1 MTKAEIINRP
11 VEQVGN
17 DIKKSAWLAVIES
30 LTIIIMGVLFI
41 GWPDYM
47 VRIISYIFGIFF
59 IIKGAFQIINYFV
72 EKGQNDFFNN
82 ELLVGVI
89 SVLLGVAA
97 IAVGAEIANVFRVVL
112 GIWLVY
118 ESLVRINT
126 AIKLSAAGIPVWKYI
141 LLIGLGIL
149 LLGVFVVFND
159 VTVVIGWMMI
169 IVGIIGIF
177 GDVLFMQQIDNL
189 ISKITK

>member
-41 GWPDYM
+41 AWPDYM
-47 VRIISYIFGIFF
+47 VRIISYVFGIFF

-89 SVLLGVAA
+89 SVLLGLAA
-97 IAVGAEIANVFRVVL
+97 IAVGAEISNVFRVVL

-126 AIKLSAAGIPVWKYI
+126 AIKLSAAGISVWKYI

-169 IVGIIGIF
+169 IAGIIGIF

>member
-41 GWPDYM
+41 AWPDYM

-169 IVGIIGIF
+169 IAGIIGIF

>member
-41 GWPDYM
+41 AWPDYM

-126 AIKLSAAGIPVWKYI
+126 AIKLSAAGISVWKYI

-169 IVGIIGIF
+169 IAGIIGIF

>member
-11 VEQVGN
+11 VERVGN

-41 GWPDYM
+41 AWPDYM

-126 AIKLSAAGIPVWKYI
+126 AIKLSAAGISVWKYI

-169 IVGIIGIF
+169 IAGIIGIF

>member
-11 VEQVGN
+11 VERVGN

-41 GWPDYM
+41 AWPDYM

-118 ESLVRINT
+118 ESLARINT
-126 AIKLSAAGIPVWKYI
+126 AIKLSAAGISVWKYI

-169 IVGIIGIF
+169 IAGIIGIF

>member
-41 GWPDYM
+41 AWPDYM

-59 IIKGAFQIINYFV
+59 IIKGAFQIFNYFV

-169 IVGIIGIF
+169 IAGIIGIF
-177 GDVLFMQQIDNL
+177 GDVLFMQQIDHL
-189 ISKITK
+189 ISQITK

>member
-41 GWPDYM
+41 AWPDYM

-126 AIKLSAAGIPVWKYI
+126 AIKLSVAGIPVWKYI

-169 IVGIIGIF
+169 IAGIIGIF